1 MACFRKELW
10 LLVMALCFSVVTS
23 CGYPPWA
30 WTPFNSSARP
40 YQQVCKCLDDPA
52 NKPGRPFALSSIPGS
67 VVFYGQRDYDD
78 YITCQATLPAYKHC
92 QWKIL
97 HCISLPIE
105 CGVVHLP
112 HTCGASLSCTKEDHF
127 MFSPAQIVCGPHCP
141 SPTFSA
147 GANTPLNV
155 IFRSNR
161 ICSSTQMESIWIGY
175 CEPLVSRRECRPEH
189 SMDTFSSCPFTCGTS
204 PQLCR
209 YLCPKRDSVCNEV
222 CYAVPRV
229 DTKILTKIAQDMSG
243 ATARRYA
250 SSTHCILRDAARLAL
265 ANIERYGRPVPIL
278 TLRRKGQGTNC
289 TVLQGVC

>member
-40 YQQVCKCLDDPA
+40 YQQVCKCLDHPA
-52 NKPGRPFALSSIPGS
+52 NEPGPPFQLSHISGS

-78 YITCQATLPAYKHC
+78 YITCQATLPAHKHC
-92 QWKIL
+92 PWKIIKVF
-97 HCISLPIE
+97 ISLPIE
-105 CGVVHLP
+105 CGEP
-112 HTCGASLSCTKEDHF
+112 PNCDQEDHF
-127 MFSPAQIVCGPHCP
+127 TFSSDQREKKVCGTSWPLPPCNA
-141 SPTFSA
+141 SKNTSLNATFQ
-147 GANTPLNV
+147 
-155 IFRSNR
+155 SNR
-161 ICSSTQMESIWIGY
+161 IRSSTQMESIWIGY

>member
-40 YQQVCKCLDDPA
+40 YQQVCKCLDHPA
-52 NKPGRPFALSSIPGS
+52 NEPGPPFQLSHISGS

-78 YITCQATLPAYKHC
+78 YITCQATLPAHKHC
-92 QWKIL
+92 PWKIIKVF
-97 HCISLPIE
+97 ISLPIE
-105 CGVVHLP
+105 CGEP
-112 HTCGASLSCTKEDHF
+112 PNCDQEDHF
-127 MFSPAQIVCGPHCP
+127 TFSSDQREKKVCGTSWPLPPCNA
-141 SPTFSA
+141 SKNTSLNATFQ
-147 GANTPLNV
+147 
-155 IFRSNR
+155 SNR
-161 ICSSTQMESIWIGY
+161 IRSSTQMESIWIGY

-209 YLCPKRDSVCNEV
+209 YLCPKQDSECNEV
-222 CYAVPRV
+222 CDAVPDV
-229 DTKILTKIAQDMSG
+229 DTKNLTKIVLDMSG
-243 ATARRYA
+243 ATARGYT
-250 SSTHCILRDAARLAL
+250 SSTDCILRDAARLVL
-265 ANIERYGRPVPIL
+265 TNIKRYGRPVPIL